1 MNLYNLECFLALSQS
16 LNFTQTASEMYITQP
31 TLSRNIA
38 ALEQEIGV
46 QLLVRNTKSVK
57 LTAAGKSFAAD
68 CASILKQYSNSI
80 ENARLA
86 RDGITGALTLGI
98 QQDTFEPFVVD
109 IVRKFH
115 SEYPNIRL
123 QIKPLSISGL
133 LNGLS
138 SGKLD
143 LMVGASTSEQ
153 EQFSQLLLSERQECA
168 VLPVDHPLAEERA
181 LRMEQLNGESFVV
194 ISPAA
199 SVSGH
204 YLLIR
209 NTNKVGFAPNI
220 VATADCVPA
229 VMMLVACGVGIS
241 VLYQDLAVHSQ
252 GRVKFVPLEEV
263 DPFKRWLMW
272 DKENPN
278 PALPAMIHCAAEYAA
293 SGVSPCHE

>member
-1 MNLYNLECFLALSQS
+1 MTIFQLECFLALSQS
-16 LNFTQTASEMYITQP
+16 LNFTQTAADMYITQP
-31 TLSRNIA
+31 TLSRSIA
-38 ALEQEIGV
+38 AIEQEVGTK
-46 QLLVRNTKSVK
+46 LLLRSTKSVE

-68 CASILKQYSNSI
+68 CAAILKQYNNSL
-80 ENARLA
+80 ENARQA
-86 RDGITGALTLGI
+86 RDGVTGALTLGI

-109 IVRKFH
+109 VVRKFQT
-115 SEYPNIRL
+115 EYPDIRL
-123 QIKPLSISGL
+123 QLKPMSISNL
-133 LNGLS
+133 LSGLS
-138 SGKLD
+138 SGALD
-143 LMVGASTSEQ
+143 FIIGASTSEQ
-153 EQFSQLLLSERQECA
+153 EQFSRLLLSERQECA
-168 VLPVDHPLAEERA
+168 VLPVGHPLAGEQT
-181 LRMEQLNGESFVV
+181 LRMEQLNGEQFVV

-199 SVSGH
+199 SVSGY
-204 YLLIR
+204 YLLIK
-209 NTNKVGFAPNI
+209 NANKAGFAPDI

-278 PALPAMIHCAAEYAA
+278 PALPALIHCAAEYAA

>member
-1 MNLYNLECFLALSQS
+1 MTIFQLECFLALSQS
-16 LNFTQTASEMYITQP
+16 LNFTQTATDMYITQP
-31 TLSRNIA
+31 TLSRSIA
-38 ALEQEIGV
+38 AIEQEIGAK
-46 QLLVRNTKSVK
+46 LLIRSTKNVE

-68 CASILKQYSNSI
+68 CAAILKQYDNSL
-80 ENARLA
+80 ENARQA

-109 IVRKFH
+109 VVRKFH
-115 SEYPNIRL
+115 AEYPNIRL
-123 QIKPLSISGL
+123 QIKPLSISNL

-143 LMVGASTSEQ
+143 FMIGASTSEQ
-153 EQFSQLLLSERQECA
+153 DQFSQLLLSERQECA
-168 VLPVDHPLAEERA
+168 VLPVDHPLAGERS
-181 LRMEQLNGESFVV
+181 LRMEQLKGEAFVV
-194 ISPAA
+194 ISSAA

-204 YLLIR
+204 YLLIK
-209 NTNKVGFAPNI
+209 NANKAGFAPDI

-229 VMMLVACGVGIS
+229 VMMLVACGAGIS

-272 DKENPN
+272 DKDNPN
-278 PALPAMIHCAAEYAA
+278 PALPVMIHCAAEYAGA
-293 SGVSPCHE
+293 YD

>member
-1 MNLYNLECFLALSQS
+1 MNLFYLECFLALSQS

-38 ALEQEIGV
+38 SLEQEIGV

-68 CASILKQYSNSI
+68 CAAILRQYNNSL
-80 ENARLA
+80 ENARQA

-109 IVRKFH
+109 VVRKFH
-115 SEYPNIRL
+115 AEYPNIRL
-123 QIKPLSISGL
+123 QIKPLSISNL

-143 LMVGASTSEQ
+143 FMIGASTSEQ
-153 EQFSQLLLSERQECA
+153 DQFSQLLLSERQECA
-168 VLPVDHPLAEERA
+168 VLPVDHPLAGERS

-194 ISPAA
+194 ISSAA

-204 YLLIR
+204 YLLIK
-209 NTNKVGFAPNI
+209 NANKAGFAPDI

-229 VMMLVACGVGIS
+229 VMMLVACGTGIS

-293 SGVSPCHE
+293 SGVAPCHE